1 MQGTVNER
9 LKILIDALGTNPSAL
24 SRMLGISPST
34 LRNYTDRESKPGY
47 EVIEKLYHSFK
58 HINLPWLFGAS
69 GEPLLTEEAGSQSS
83 TITSH
88 KNKGNIQSNAGS
100 HNTIT
105 NNVKL
110 EDCQRDLAAAKSESE
125 LLREQLASKEALL
138 AAKEALL
145 AAKDETITLL
155 RASYNRPN

>member
-9 LKILIDALGTNPSAL
+9 LKILINALGTNPGAL
-24 SRMLGISPST
+24 SRMLGISAST

-58 HINLPWLFGAS
+58 HINLPWLFGDP
-69 GEPLLTEEAGSQSS
+69 GEPLITEEASSQSS
-83 TITSH
+83 TITAH

-110 EDCQRDLAAAKSESE
+110 DNCQRDLATAQKEIA
-125 LLREQLASKEALL
+125 LLTSQLADKERTIQILL
-138 AAKEALL
+138 KQ
-145 AAKDETITLL
+145 
-155 RASYNRPN
+155 NP